1 MPSHPPAQ
9 THGDCSTPSLDNRNF
24 DFPGSIFLAFTAMTS
39 VGYGTYA
46 PETKEGRVFAFI
58 YAWFTLP
65 IFAYALT

>member
-1 MPSHPPAQ
+1 
-9 THGDCSTPSLDNRNF
+9 
-24 DFPGSIFLAFTAMTS
+24 MTS

-58 YAWFTLP
+58 YAWLTLP